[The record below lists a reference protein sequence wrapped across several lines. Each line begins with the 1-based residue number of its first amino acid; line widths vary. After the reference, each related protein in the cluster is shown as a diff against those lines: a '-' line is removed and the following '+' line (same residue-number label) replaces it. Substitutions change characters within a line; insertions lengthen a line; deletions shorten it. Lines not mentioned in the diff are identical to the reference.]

1 MSGEEAPAAPG
12 PSMKQNDESLT
23 VGVVVE
29 KRKSNHPWIDHS
41 WRAVAVIPGA
51 PALEPRGAWKVLESG
66 DDYTRY
72 HAGSL
77 PVALYRKETEAYR
90 VNLTQEPPRVFI
102 VMRKVSEEG
111 EAEQEVY
118 PILATASPYEAQ
130 DYLDSGEEIV
140 EGVAMPDALI
150 AFVSQ
155 FVGEHHVD
163 EPFYKRKRKR
173 YDPNDVGFGKRGPA
187 FDDDGGGTRH

>member
-1 MSGEEAPAAPG
+1 
-12 PSMKQNDESLT
+12 MKQNDESLM
-23 VGVVVE
+23 VGIVVE
-29 KRKSNHPWIDHS
+29 KRDSTHPWIDHT

-51 PALEPRGAWKVLESG
+51 PALDPRGAWKVLDSG
-66 DDYTRY
+66 EGYVRY

-77 PVALYRKETEAYR
+77 QVSLFRKETEAYR
-90 VNLTQEPPRVFI
+90 VNLTQEPPRVFV

-111 EAEQEVY
+111 EAAQEVY

-140 EGVAMPDALI
+140 EGVAMPDAVI

-173 YDPNDVGFGKRGPA
+173 HDPNQVGFGKRGPA
-187 FDDDGGGTRH
+187 FDGEDGGGGGTRH

>member
-1 MSGEEAPAAPG
+1 VSAEEAKPAASPT
-12 PSMKQNDESLT
+12 MKQNDENLM

-29 KRKSNHPWIDHS
+29 KRDSNHPWIDHT

-51 PALEPRGAWKVLESG
+51 PPLDPRGVWKVLESG
-66 DDYTRY
+66 QGYVRY

-77 PVALYRKETEAYR
+77 PVSLFRKETEAYR
-90 VNLTQEPPRVFI
+90 VNLTQEPPRVFV

-111 EAEQEVY
+111 EAAQEVY

-173 YDPNDVGFGKRGPA
+173 HDPNQVGFGKRGPA

>member
-1 MSGEEAPAAPG
+1 
-12 PSMKQNDESLT
+12 MKQNAESLP

-29 KRKSNHPWIDHS
+29 RRKSDHPWLDHT

-51 PALEPRGAWKVLESG
+51 ADLDPRGPWKELERG
-66 DDYTRY
+66 EDFVRF
-72 HAGSL
+72 HAGTL
-77 PVALYRKETEAYR
+77 PIELYRKETEAYR
-90 VNLTQEPPRVFI
+90 VNLTQEPPRIFV
-102 VMRKVSEEG
+102 VLRKAHEPEE
-111 EAEQEVY
+111 AAQELY

-140 EGVAMPDALI
+140 EGVAMPTALI

-155 FVGEHHVD
+155 FVGEFHVD

-173 YDPNDVGFGKRGPA
+173 YDPDKVGFGRKGPA
-187 FDDDGGGTRH
+187 SDGGGSHH